1 MNNAL
6 VFFYGA
12 SAFTCSYGPYGLNLV
27 IEYIY
32 IYILFF
38 VSHRIVIL
46 VNYNKGKK
54 NAKISKE

>member
-32 IYILFF
+32 IYISSSLCHTGLLFLL
-38 VSHRIVIL
+38 III
-46 VNYNKGKK
+46 KEKK
-54 NAKISKE
+54 MLK